1 MSDDLYRREILRLAR
16 DDAHRGRLE
25 AADATATVDNPLCGD
40 RVTIDLALDDGR
52 IEGIRHHTRGCVLC
66 NAAAAV
72 VAAHAGGSAAAELRS
87 VAASLEALLAGD
99 GHAFDEPWRELAIF
113 APVAGHR
120 SRHACVLLPFQAVIE
135 ALAGDGG

>member
-25 AADATATVDNPLCGD
+25 AADATATVDNPMCGD

-66 NAAAAV
+66 NAAAAL
-72 VAAHAGGSAAAELRS
+72 VAAHAGGHAAAELPA
-87 VAASLEALLAGD
+87 VTASLGALLAGD
-99 GHAFDEPWRELAIF
+99 GHTFDEPWQALAIF
-113 APVAGHR
+113 APVARHR
-120 SRHACVLLPFQAVIE
+120 SRHACVLLPFQAVVE
-135 ALAGDGG
+135 ALAGDSG

>member
-25 AADATATVDNPLCGD
+25 APDATATVDNPLCGD

-52 IEGIRHHTRGCVLC
+52 IESIRHHTRGCVLC

-87 VAASLEALLAGD
+87 VAASLETLLAGD
-99 GHAFDEPWRELAIF
+99 RHAFDEPWRELSIF
-113 APVAGHR
+113 TPVAGHR

>member
-16 DDAHRGRLE
+16 DDAHRGRLG
-25 AADATATVDNPLCGD
+25 AADATATVDNPMCGD
-40 RVTIDLALDDGR
+40 RVTIDLALAEGR
-52 IEGIRHHTRGCVLC
+52 IEDIRHHTRGCVLC

-72 VAAHAGGSAAAELRS
+72 VTAHARGSADAELGA
-87 VAASLEALLAGD
+87 VAASLQAMLAGE
-99 GHAFDEPWRELAIF
+99 GHAFDDPWRTLAVF

-120 SRHACVLLPFQAVIE
+120 SRHACVLLPFQAVAA